1 MKRSS
6 LHIEHL
12 ETRSLLASGVS
23 GAVPPPSLTLQITP
37 SSDPAHDGVV
47 FQNRLSVSG
56 ETTPR
61 AIVQL
66 APSSDRRFSLR
77 TRADAAGHFQF
88 TLKVPDGQTTITARA
103 IVPTGQQATASLNV
117 TCGNSVINWN
127 AAALQAIR
135 VDNTPPP
142 QAARNLAMVQAAVFD
157 AVNAIVPTAEEYHA
171 TLTARS
177 GSSIDAAVAQAAHD
191 VLMSLYPRQA
201 STFDAELAASLARPI
216 PGPSLKQGIAVG
228 RSAAQQILAWRS
240 NDGANAHIPY
250 TPGTAPG
257 QWRPTPPGFLPALDP
272 QWPDVTPFAMI
283 TGSQFR
289 PGPPPALGSPDYNAA
304 VSQVES
310 LGGVDSTTRTP
321 DQTQIAL
328 FWSDGAGTDTPPGHW
343 NAIAEQV
350 AMQEKD
356 SVARDARLFAQ
367 LDIALADAGIAAWDA
382 KYAYNFW
389 RPITVIQ
396 QTDPTWKPLITTPN
410 FPSYVS
416 GHSTFSGAAEVVLS
430 SFFGPNVTFSAT
442 SDGLPGVTRTFTS
455 FAQAADEA
463 GMSRIYGGIHYSFD
477 NTTGLAMGRALGQYV
492 VDNVLLPPKTP

>member
-1 MKRSS
+1 M
-6 LHIEHL
+6 
-12 ETRSLLASGVS
+12 
-23 GAVPPPSLTLQITP
+23 
-37 SSDPAHDGVV
+37 
-47 FQNRLSVSG
+47 
-56 ETTPR
+56 
-61 AIVQL
+61 
-66 APSSDRRFSLR
+66 
-77 TRADAAGHFQF
+77 
-88 TLKVPDGQTTITARA
+88 
-103 IVPTGQQATASLNV
+103 
-117 TCGNSVINWN
+117 
-127 AAALQAIR
+127 
-135 VDNTPPP
+135 
-142 QAARNLAMVQAAVFD
+142 
-157 AVNAIVPTAEEYHA
+157 NAIAPTAQEYHA

-191 VLMSLYPRQA
+191 VLTSLDPKQS
-201 STFDAELAASLARPI
+201 STFDAELAASLAGSI
-216 PGPSLKQGIAVG
+216 PGPSLKSGIAVG

-240 NDGANAHIPY
+240 DDGANASVPY

-257 QWRPTPPGFLPALDP
+257 QWRPTPPAYLPALDP

-283 TGSQFR
+283 IGSQFR

-367 LDIALADAGIAAWDA
+367 LDIALADASIAAWDA

-430 SFFGPNVTFSAT
+430 CFFV
-442 SDGLPGVTRTFTS
+442 
-455 FAQAADEA
+455 
-463 GMSRIYGGIHYSFD
+463 
-477 NTTGLAMGRALGQYV
+477 
-492 VDNVLLPPKTP
+492 PKVSL